1 MTFLYHPVSPR
12 QKGGSLSI
20 LLDRSRPSSTI
31 YDKLTANSR
40 IMALSPLLQDAA
52 ALVTRENQRV
62 VDTIGDKDPLPYRP
76 LISINGAQYFPEPY
90 SSPRLTPGQRVGMI
104 PIASLGTLSVISTL
118 CLIAFILS
126 RMINWKGHYRTWVGY
141 NQYVVLVL
149 SLLVADL
156 VQGSGFVVSWFWIR
170 IDMILA
176 PSSAC
181 FAQGWLLHSGDISS
195 GFFVLAIALHTYYTV
210 VHGKRIGNKT
220 FVGIVVGIWIWSIAI
235 TAAGVWMHGSQRY
248 FTAAGSWCWVSPA
261 FETERLWCHYVW
273 IFAIEASTILIYSI
287 TFLFLRRKTRQLMAA
302 EANYNNNCTPP
313 GSGSGSSRS
322 RRPETA
328 TIQAVNRIARLMVF
342 YPLIYLMLTLPLSAG
357 KAVPWTTTTETNN
370 KKMLTQKNQDACG
383 PCPAAPAPPVP
394 YTPPS
399 PAPSSPPAA
408 GSTLYS
414 TPPLANA
421 CSRIPCPPLLVLMLL
436 LLTVA
441 ITATATA
448 KSMKNV
454 CFLHGIARLP
464 QRCNR

>member
-12 QKGGSLSI
+12 QIRGSLSS

-104 PIASLGTLSVISTL
+104 PIASLGTLSVVSTL

-357 KAVPWTTTTETNN
+357 KSVP
-370 KKMLTQKNQDACG
+370 
-383 PCPAAPAPPVP
+383 
-394 YTPPS
+394 
-399 PAPSSPPAA
+399 
-408 GSTLYS
+408 
-414 TPPLANA
+414 
-421 CSRIPCPPLLVLMLL
+421 
-436 LLTVA
+436 
-441 ITATATA
+441 
-448 KSMKNV
+448 
-454 CFLHGIARLP
+454 
-464 QRCNR
+464 